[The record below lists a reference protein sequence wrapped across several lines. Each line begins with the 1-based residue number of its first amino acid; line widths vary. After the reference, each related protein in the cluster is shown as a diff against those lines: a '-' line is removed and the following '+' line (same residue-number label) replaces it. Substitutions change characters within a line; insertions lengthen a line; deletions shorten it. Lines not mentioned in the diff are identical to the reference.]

1 MTQIQ
6 QIVHAG
12 VRGGVGQVELVGAHG
27 HRLQT
32 DAEHLRLAGVDDAV
46 VLLGVNL
53 VERIAQA
60 LAQAIAVSGH
70 VLQAVGDP
78 DVAERLVIE
87 RLADLL
93 GDLAAGL
100 AVADPEVARRL
111 IGRGQRQLVV
121 HHGMAKDSGIEIDAV
136 TVRAR
141 PRDPRLE
148 VLVLQDVAVDP
159 GVLVGEDG
167 VGGVQI
173 DALGAGHEGHGG
185 LEVTGQLL
193 EGASAARVV
202 ARGLDA
208 AGEAP
213 FLIEAEHVVALPAVH
228 RDGLGGQ
235 LLHHRLGVDAEGGVL
250 LAGQIVHG
258 SHRVS
263 FLLLLLVGSV
273 DSNGCFRCRIK
284 KLLVRAQKS
293 LGFHLLHVE
302 GLRNGGAHGLEVREH
317 PVGEH
322 LHG

>member
-167 VGGVQI
+167 VGGVQV

-185 LEVTGQLL
+185 LEIGGQLF
-193 EGASAARVV
+193 EGAGAAGVV

-213 FLIEAEHVVALPAVH
+213 FLVEAEHVVALPAVH

-263 FLLLLLVGSV
+263 FLFTS
-273 DSNGCFRCRIK
+273 I
-284 KLLVRAQKS
+284 
-293 LGFHLLHVE
+293 
-302 GLRNGGAHGLEVREH
+302 
-317 PVGEH
+317 
-322 LHG
+322 